1 MASDRGQNR
10 YSDFVALETL
20 LCFENCSS
28 SNCLLSSW
36 RRFLPSPCTAFSQS
50 FSVNSFRWRI
60 RGERA
65 GNAFTFSHGPR
76 DPKRFAREEK
86 WGLGTRQAS
95 VPCLRVAV
103 SLVSPYCVLQGV
115 AIGLCLLV
123 CESLGHFLVFVSSG
137 VGSSFRRLRY
147 ITTTISSICMTIT
160 KYYSI
165 AKATRNY
172 SLIPCKLNI

>member
-28 SNCLLSSW
+28 SNCLLTSW

-76 DPKRFAREEK
+76 DPKRFGREEK

-103 SLVSPYCVLQGV
+103 LFSSGRRYRLVSSCLRVV
-115 AIGLCLLV
+115 ASFF
-123 CESLGHFLVFVSSG
+123 SLRVVGRRVFLSSTALHTWQ
-137 VGSSFRRLRY
+137 R
-147 ITTTISSICMTIT
+147 
-160 KYYSI
+160 
-165 AKATRNY
+165 
-172 SLIPCKLNI
+172 